1 MSVCYE
7 SEIPE
12 EQPLNYLEVDT
23 IPPLPLFALYAADD
37 DLLQWEFN
45 CFNQYKDTN
54 RWHLSYFSDRSRSRE
69 MSTNTKAESGAKE
82 KSIDLMDELKSD
94 PFDANEMKLTY
105 DND

>member
-37 DLLQWEFN
+37 DLLQ
-45 CFNQYKDTN
+45 
-54 RWHLSYFSDRSRSRE
+54 
-69 MSTNTKAESGAKE
+69 
-82 KSIDLMDELKSD
+82 
-94 PFDANEMKLTY
+94 
-105 DND
+105 